1 MTDVMNNSGVPPESA
16 PPERVA
22 APAFTAASQPSY
34 ARTLFFGP
42 DGLRPGWGFLFYA
55 LMFYPMQMFA
65 NRLAW
70 SHNFGA
76 SGLWSIFLQEVGDF
90 VAAVIPALVLARIE
104 RRPFSAYGLTSS
116 QAFGKPF
123 WVGTAWGFSSI
134 TMLMGALYGSHA
146 FNFGH
151 LALHGVRIAKF
162 AAFWA
167 VMFLL
172 VGLFEEFLL
181 RGYTQFTL
189 TRGIGFWPAAAVLSC
204 AFGLIHLWNGGER
217 WTGLLA
223 AAAIGFFLCLTLRRT
238 GSLWFAVG
246 FHAAWDWGETFFYS
260 VPDSGMVAPGHLLSS
275 SLQGAPWLSG
285 GSVGPEGSA
294 LCFVVIA
301 ITWIAFDRAYPRAKY
316 LVANIDAGTNPDQT
330 QVSNVSS

>member
-1 MTDVMNNSGVPPESA
+1 MTDVLNNPEDPQEDVPPDH
-16 PPERVA
+16 VA

-42 DGLRPGWGFLFYA
+42 DGLRPGWGFVFYVVI
-55 LMFYPMQMFA
+55 FYTLQMLA

-70 SHNFGA
+70 AHHFGA
-76 SGLWSIFLQEVGDF
+76 NGLWSTLLQELGDF
-90 VAAVIPALVLARIE
+90 VAAVLPALVLARIE
-104 RRPFSAYGLTSS
+104 RRPFTAYGLPPR
-116 QAFGKPF
+116 QAFGKRF
-123 WVGTAWGFSSI
+123 WVGTAWGFTSI
-134 TMLMGALYGSHA
+134 TLLMGALYGLHA
-146 FNFGH
+146 FDFGH

-172 VGLFEEFLL
+172 VGLFEEVLF

-189 TRGIGFWPAAAVLSC
+189 TRGIGFWPAALALSC
-204 AFGLIHLWNGGER
+204 AFGLIHFRNGGEQ
-217 WTGLLA
+217 WPGLLA
-223 AAAIGFFLCLTLRRT
+223 AAAIGFFFCLTLRRT

-275 SLQGAPWLSG
+275 SLRGAPWLSG
-285 GSVGPEGSA
+285 GSVGPEGSV
-294 LCFVVIA
+294 LCFAVIA
-301 ITWIAFDRAYPRAKY
+301 ITWIAFQRAYPEAKY
-316 LVANIDAGTNPDQT
+316 LVAGIEHGTNPAQT
-330 QVSNVSS
+330 QLSNAGG

>member
-65 NRLAW
+65 NHLAW

-90 VAAVIPALVLARIE
+90 VAAVIPALVLERIE

-123 WVGTAWGFSSI
+123 WVGTA
-134 TMLMGALYGSHA
+134 L
-146 FNFGH
+146 
-151 LALHGVRIAKF
+151 
-162 AAFWA
+162 
-167 VMFLL
+167 
-172 VGLFEEFLL
+172 
-181 RGYTQFTL
+181 
-189 TRGIGFWPAAAVLSC
+189 
-204 AFGLIHLWNGGER
+204 
-217 WTGLLA
+217 
-223 AAAIGFFLCLTLRRT
+223 GFFR
-238 GSLWFAVG
+238 
-246 FHAAWDWGETFFYS
+246 
-260 VPDSGMVAPGHLLSS
+260 
-275 SLQGAPWLSG
+275 
-285 GSVGPEGSA
+285 
-294 LCFVVIA
+294 
-301 ITWIAFDRAYPRAKY
+301 
-316 LVANIDAGTNPDQT
+316 
-330 QVSNVSS
+330 